1 MRERLSSAL
10 LRAVAASWVT
20 LAIAGC
26 GYHFAASGS
35 NLPSG
40 AETIYVARFV
50 NRTRGA
56 TLNGDSTGV
65 NDVFMRYLKDEI
77 ASHHRLQLV
86 DSPQEADLELSGEI
100 LAVTPLPSAFN
111 SVLEPTIYNQAMTVS
126 AQLRDLRTNKLI
138 WSTSSMGNLQHVPV
152 VAQAVVPTLPT
163 FVQGNLRGS
172 DVAKMQDMQVASTQG
187 ALGQDA
193 MMQNVAKNLYASMT
207 EGF

>member
-1 MRERLSSAL
+1 MRPRPSSRV
-10 LRAVAASWVT
+10 LRAALAVWAM

-40 AETIYVARFV
+40 AQTIYVARFT
-50 NRTRGA
+50 NRTR
-56 TLNGDSTGV
+56 STGI

-77 ASHHRLQLV
+77 ALHHRLQLV
-86 DSPQEADLELSGEI
+86 DSPSEADLELSGEI
-100 LAVTPLPSAFN
+100 LAITPIPSSFN
-111 SVLEPTIYNQAMTVS
+111 SVLEPTIYNQSLTVS

-172 DVAKMQDMQVASTQG
+172 DVAKMQDMQVATTQT
-187 ALGQDA
+187 AAGQDT
-193 MMQNVAKNLYASMT
+193 MMQNVAKNLYASMA